1 MHCHNRQ
8 YQSGLGKMQVNMKR
22 KFRHWA
28 FCALIAAGSTMAA
41 WSLSKIRFFQV
52 LNLKAYDTHFVV
64 RGAQPT
70 SNIVLLTGDQ
80 KAMDI
85 FPEMKI
91 FWNKHYAD
99 AIQAAGEA
107 GAKVIGLDLAFAIP
121 IDEYKPGYDELLA
134 GAVSTSPIPV
144 VCGFAS
150 DINSNPAAQR
160 LPINII
166 AGALG
171 LSAFANLTT
180 DTDDFIRNQE
190 LFERAAP
197 NANDAPAAHS
207 LALRVVEKY
216 LNTEMEIKNGQAM
229 LQGQPI
235 SMSAPRTISINYA
248 GGPNTFPSVSL
259 ADFEA
264 AARAGNREQLRKWVN
279 GKIVLI
285 GSEAKDDRFDTPFY
299 TMFEGATW
307 RTSGVEVHA
316 NAVRTLLER
325 LYLKPVPGWGR
336 ALGLILATIATVL
349 IATSLRAS
357 RASAWMLIQ
366 ISGIVISTHL
376 LFLWG
381 LILSTSEMLLATTI
395 CLMASVIY
403 RFATAEKRG
412 NLFHRAVSL
421 FVGKQLATSLDE
433 SEDIALTGKRLNVT
447 ILFTDIR
454 GFTAFTEQVC
464 DEQGPEAV
472 VKMLNEYMAA
482 MVAIIVKYH
491 GHVNKFIGDG
501 ILAVFSDDDEGSVP
515 GDHALRTVR
524 CATEMVTLPGQFQT
538 GSGIHTGLVVV
549 GNVGSADKMEYTV
562 LGDTVNLASRLES
575 LNKEHHT
582 KLLMTGATQSMLG
595 EKVETV
601 HLGEVPVRGKAQP
614 IPLYTVASLV
624 AKVAVNA

>member
-1 MHCHNRQ
+1 M
-8 YQSGLGKMQVNMKR
+8 
-22 KFRHWA
+22 
-28 FCALIAAGSTMAA
+28 
-41 WSLSKIRFFQV
+41 
-52 LNLKAYDTHFVV
+52 
-64 RGAQPT
+64 
-70 SNIVLLTGDQ
+70 
-80 KAMDI
+80 
-85 FPEMKI
+85 
-91 FWNKHYAD
+91 
-99 AIQAAGEA
+99 
-107 GAKVIGLDLAFAIP
+107 
-121 IDEYKPGYDELLA
+121 
-134 GAVSTSPIPV
+134 
-144 VCGFAS
+144 
-150 DINSNPAAQR
+150 
-160 LPINII
+160 I

-190 LFERAAP
+190 LFESAAS

-216 LNTEMEIKNGQAM
+216 LNAEMEFKNGRPM

-235 SMSAPRTISINYA
+235 DLSAPRMIAINYA

-264 AARAGNREQLRKWVN
+264 AAKAGNKEQLRKWVN
-279 GKIVLI
+279 GKIVMI
-285 GSEAKDDRFDTPFY
+285 GSDAKDDRFNTPFY
-299 TMFEGATW
+299 TMFEGDKW
-307 RTSGVEVHA
+307 RTAGVEVHA
-316 NAVRTLLER
+316 NAVRTLLDR
-325 LYLKPVPGWGR
+325 LYLKPVPEWGR
-336 ALGLILATIATVL
+336 TLALLLATTATVL

-366 ISGIVISTHL
+366 ISGILIATHL
-376 LFLWG
+376 LFRWG
-381 LILSTSEMLLATTI
+381 LILSTSEMLLATSI

-412 NLFHRAVSL
+412 NLFRRAVSL
-421 FVGKQLATSLDE
+421 FVGKQLTTSLDE
-433 SEDIALTGKRLNVT
+433 TENIALTGKRLNVT

-464 DEQGPEAV
+464 EEQGPEAV

-482 MVAIIVKYH
+482 MVAVIVKYH

-501 ILAVFSDDDEGSVP
+501 ILAVFSDDDEGAVP

-582 KLLMTGATQSMLG
+582 KLLMTGVTQGMLG
-595 EKVETV
+595 KNVETV
-601 HLGEVPVRGKAQP
+601 HLGEVPVRGKAMP

-624 AKVAVNA
+624 AKAVVNA